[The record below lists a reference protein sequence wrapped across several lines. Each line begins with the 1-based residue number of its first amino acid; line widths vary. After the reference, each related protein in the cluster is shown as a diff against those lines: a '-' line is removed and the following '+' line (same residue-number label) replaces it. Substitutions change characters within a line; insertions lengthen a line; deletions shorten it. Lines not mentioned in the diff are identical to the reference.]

1 MNYITA
7 VHEPESDL
15 YPPHYIRLKLSN
27 IVETTF
33 TTPDL
38 DVLPSFDFR
47 VNVENLNKSNREK
60 LSKYVTLDTKTPIF
74 DYLKPLYPEL
84 FI

>member
-1 MNYITA
+1 MNYVIA
-7 VHEPESDL
+7 VHEAGGNLDTS
-15 YPPHYIRLKLSN
+15 YYIKLKLSN

-38 DVLPSFDFR
+38 DALPSFDFL
-47 VNVENLNKSNREK
+47 VNIANLDKSNRER
-60 LSKYVTLDTKTPIF
+60 LSKYVTLDTKTPIL